1 MKQYYR
7 FLLQVIAHTHTLNC
21 GKLTSTFVLLYKRF
35 KQLVASEM
43 EWWEGGAAIWFSRSV
58 GEYECSSKNSKI
70 MKSFVGLAG
79 SPLLSTPIFVNLL
92 LHIVVDLAR
101 K

>member
-1 MKQYYR
+1 V
-7 FLLQVIAHTHTLNC
+7 LQSGSVD
-21 GKLTSTFVLLYKRF
+21 V
-35 KQLVASEM
+35 SEH
-43 EWWEGGAAIWFSRSV
+43 
-58 GEYECSSKNSKI
+58 ECSSKYPKI

-79 SPLLSTPIFVNLL
+79 SPLLSTPIFVNSL